1 MHPVPLL
8 SPHRRMSVWPGARQE
23 ANRVTMAN
31 DGPAIPGIVLA
42 GGLARRMGGGDKG
55 LCLLHGRPL
64 LAHICARI
72 RPQVAM
78 LALNAN
84 GDPSRLTQALRQ
96 EPDYP
101 AWAPTT
107 ILPDRSPDF
116 SGPLAGV
123 LAGLAWAESHGFTHM
138 LSVPGDTPFLPPDL
152 VHRLWRA
159 RQGLTETSPEATR
172 IALARSGDRTHPV
185 IGIWP
190 VMLKDSL
197 AQALQ
202 NGMRRIGQ
210 FTAAFPVAH
219 AEWAITA
226 AGDPFININTPADLD
241 HARLA
246 GATFPS

>member
-1 MHPVPLL
+1 
-8 SPHRRMSVWPGARQE
+8 
-23 ANRVTMAN
+23 MAD

-72 RPQVAM
+72 RPQVTM

-84 GDPSRLTQALRQ
+84 GDPSRLTQVLSR
-96 EPDYP
+96 EPDYS
-101 AWAPTT
+101 AWAPAA
-107 ILPDRSPDF
+107 ILHDQIPDF
-116 SGPLAGV
+116 PGPLAGV

-138 LSVPGDTPFLPPDL
+138 LSVPGDTPYLPPDL
-152 VHRLWRA
+152 VHRLWIA
-159 RQGLTETSPEATR
+159 RQSLTETSQEAAGTA

-190 VMLKDSL
+190 VMLKDALS
-197 AQALQ
+197 QALH

-219 AEWAITA
+219 AQWAMTD

-246 GATFPS
+246 GAAFPS